1 MAKNGQKPTEQR
13 QHRQKVFAVV
23 GLGIFGRQICETL
36 AGRGGSVIAIDQ
48 RPDLVERVKD
58 HVTQAILL
66 NSTDEESLSEA
77 PLEGVDAAVVAMG
90 DSVEASILTTAL
102 LKKRGVPYV
111 VARAISGIH
120 EQVLKQVGADEVLNL
135 ETDAGMRMANRLIA
149 PQVLERVPLS
159 RDISVAELYVPRAV
173 TAVAL
178 ADLDLRGKYEINVI
192 SIKRVHRDVDELGNP
207 LETEEI
213 VFPGPRD
220 TLQET
225 DVIHVV
231 GNNAAIERFQ
241 QL

>member
-1 MAKNGQKPTEQR
+1 MGNSEQKPTGRR

-23 GLGIFGRQICETL
+23 GLGVFGRQICETL
-36 AGRGGSVIAIDQ
+36 ADRGASVIAIDQ
-48 RPDLVERVKD
+48 QPDLVERVKD

-77 PLEGVDAAVVAMG
+77 PLEDVDATVVAMG

-102 LKKRGVPYV
+102 LKKLGVPYV
-111 VARAISGIH
+111 VARAVSGIH

-135 ETDAGMRMANRLIA
+135 ETDAGARMANRLVA

-159 RDISVAELYVPRAV
+159 RDISVAELYVPPAV
-173 TAVAL
+173 TGVAL
-178 ADLDLRGKYEINVI
+178 VDLDLRKKHEINII
-192 SIKRVHRDVDELGNP
+192 SIKRMHRDVDELGNP
-207 LETEEI
+207 VETEEI

-220 TLQET
+220 ALQET
-225 DVIHVV
+225 DIIHVV
-231 GNNAAIERFQ
+231 GTNDAIDRFQ